1 MVDPLAS
8 ACLVASLV
16 GCPIAKTLEVAAA
29 ASHIH
34 GLVVLVLAPT
44 DRDHETGS
52 EQPLCYLQT
61 PVTTGVASPFR

>member
-1 MVDPLAS
+1 MLDLPES

-16 GCPIAKTLEVAAA
+16 ECPVTKTLEVVAA

-61 PVTTGVASPFR
+61 PVTTGVASPL